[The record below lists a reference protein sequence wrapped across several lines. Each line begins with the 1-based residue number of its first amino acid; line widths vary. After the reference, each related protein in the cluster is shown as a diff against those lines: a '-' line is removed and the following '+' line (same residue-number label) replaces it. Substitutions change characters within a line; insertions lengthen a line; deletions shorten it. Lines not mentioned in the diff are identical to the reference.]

1 MKKVYVFLAD
11 GFEEIEGLTVVDV
24 LRGAGADTETVS
36 VMGRKEI
43 RGSHEIQILADSL
56 FEDVDFSD
64 ARLLVLASK
73 DATFSAAD
81 IIDTI
86 ETGDCSLAY
95 QIYKMDLS
103 SWSRQLHFALV
114 LNNPQMDFNIDNAC
128 WFVIDSV
135 RIHYTEGTPCLPV
148 EEVDQPVGGINL
160 V

>member
-1 MKKVYVFLAD
+1 MGVSMFLLNRWLVFPAFCLEDQTAPAELSFCYKAYFDQD
-11 GFEEIEGLTVVDV
+11 GTWKD
-24 LRGAGADTETVS
+24 ADT
-36 VMGRKEI
+36 
-43 RGSHEIQILADSL
+43 SH
-56 FEDVDFSD
+56 